1 MKRIKAILLS
11 HPAIHGYLSDSRLK
25 AFASLVSSAAVNLLY
40 AVWEILC
47 GIYYHSYWFVTL
59 GGYYLLLLMMRW
71 MLLRDMRGGGSLE
84 EKKWKRYRAC
94 GVLLLLLNLILS
106 GIVVLAVVGHQGSR
120 YAGYLIYA
128 MAAYTFSKIGVAI
141 RNLHRYRALHDPILA
156 ASKAISFASALISML
171 SLEIAMLL
179 QFGTDEAFFR
189 TMTVSTGTG
198 FCVILSATA
207 LYMILTAQRAL
218 RTQDS
223 LK

>member
-1 MKRIKAILLS
+1 MKQRKKRLQGCLS
-11 HPAIHGYLSDSRLK
+11 VGQRK
-25 AFASLVSSAAVNLLY
+25 AFLSLVSSAAVNLLY

-59 GGYYLLLLMMRW
+59 GCYYLLLMLTRW
-71 MLLRDMRGGGSLE
+71 TLLRGAHGGGGAE
-84 EKKWKRYRAC
+84 EMKWRRCRTC
-94 GVLLLLLNLILS
+94 GILLLLLNLILS
-106 GIVVLAVVGHQGSR
+106 GIVVSAVIGHQGSR

-128 MAAYTFSKIGVAI
+128 MATYTFSKVGVAV
-141 RNLHRYRALHDPILA
+141 RNLARHRALRDPVLA
-156 ASKAISFASALISML
+156 ASRAISFASALISML

-189 TMTVSTGTG
+189 TMTVSTGAG
-198 FCVILSATA
+198 VCVILSATA